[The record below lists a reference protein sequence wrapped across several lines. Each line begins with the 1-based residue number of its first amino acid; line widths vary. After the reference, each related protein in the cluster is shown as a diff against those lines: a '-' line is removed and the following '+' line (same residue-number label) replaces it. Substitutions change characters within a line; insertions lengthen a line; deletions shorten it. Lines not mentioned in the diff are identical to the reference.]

1 MSKQQMGVKNKNKPR
16 KSKINE
22 EEKQEI
28 HSAHTW
34 EVLFSNQTS
43 P

>member
-1 MSKQQMGVKNKNKPR
+1 MSKQRMGAKNKKKRR
-16 KSKINE
+16 KSKTNE

-34 EVLFSNQTS
+34 EVLFSNKTS

>member
-1 MSKQQMGVKNKNKPR
+1 MSKQQMGVKNKNKRR